1 LKTFAIIPVKR
12 FENSKTRLSSILGRD
27 ERAELAAL
35 MLQDT
40 LATLGPLGMQVVVVS
55 ADDRARRIAGK
66 HGASF
71 VQEEKD
77 AGVNRAV
84 ALAQKSCVLEGAG
97 ATIVIPEDLPLLNAH
112 DIEGICR
119 VAEADERC
127 IVICPSARYD
137 GTNVLLRR
145 PPDAIETHYDNNSYE
160 THVRAARE
168 AGVPAHIVEAERL
181 MFDIDTPEDVAQ
193 LGTMEGV
200 TARATAAF
208 LKSRWAA

>member
-12 FENSKTRLSSILGRD
+12 FENSKTRLSSILSRD
-27 ERAELAAL
+27 DRAELAAL

-55 ADDRARRIAGK
+55 ADGKARRIAGE
-66 HGASF
+66 HGVSF

-77 AGVNRAV
+77 AGVNTAV
-84 ALAQKSCVLEGAG
+84 ALAQKSCVHEGAG

-112 DIEGICR
+112 DVEGIR
-119 VAEADERC
+119 RIAEADERC
-127 IVICPSARYD
+127 VVICPSARYD

-145 PPDAIETHYDNNSYE
+145 PPDAIGTHYDNNSYE
-160 THVRAARE
+160 MHVRTAKE

-181 MFDIDTPEDVAQ
+181 MFDIDTPKDVAQ
-193 LGTMEGV
+193 LARMEGV
-200 TARATAAF
+200 TAKATAAF
-208 LKSRWAA
+208 LKSRGAA